1 MNNNNLKTIL
11 TVIILI
17 LLFAVAM
24 SILKW
29 LVRILLPLAI
39 IIIAIYLV
47 YRFISGKRL

>member
-11 TVIILI
+11 TVIVII

-29 LVRILLPLAI
+29 LVRVLLPLALVV
-39 IIIAIYLV
+39 IAAYIV
-47 YRFISGKRL
+47 YRFVSGRKI